1 MEKKAGKA
9 RRKRRGRRAPAVVA
23 PGRAQDL
30 KAESRA
36 LLGRDDE
43 QRPMRPAQ
51 DDASVQDPLGDWPE
65 E

>member
-9 RRKRRGRRAPAVVA
+9 RRKRRGRRAPAVAA
-23 PGRAQDL
+23 PGSAQGL
-30 KAESRA
+30 SAESRA